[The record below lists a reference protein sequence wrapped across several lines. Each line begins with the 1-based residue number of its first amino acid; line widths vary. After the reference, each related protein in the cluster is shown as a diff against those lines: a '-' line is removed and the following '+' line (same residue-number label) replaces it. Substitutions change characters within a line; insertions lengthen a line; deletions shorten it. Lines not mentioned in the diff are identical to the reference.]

1 MHDYKQ
7 TQTGF
12 RKRTDKLY
20 PKKKFKSDKAIAS
33 FSIWL
38 FVLMGVYAISI
49 RRLTCAER
57 VSEAEEESGERLISC
72 ILSKA

>member
-1 MHDYKQ
+1 MTINRPRPVFANAQISY
-7 TQTGF
+7 T
-12 RKRTDKLY
+12 R
-20 PKKKFKSDKAIAS
+20 KKKFKSDKAIAS